1 MRCPLPTSSWLR
13 EFAEAPAAFLPASGA
28 RVVETDRYY
37 ALAASNGRYVDV
49 SRVRLEP
56 AEAYDVVAEVQAIQ
70 PGARA
75 SWTLVAPADHVV
87 AALKDAGCR
96 DPDPPLVPTFTA
108 LVTEHELPAAPEIEV
123 RRVQSFE
130 DFLVGL
136 EIVLAEDWSDDQ
148 RARRRAEA
156 EETYVRR
163 RSRPGGEW
171 LAYVDGR
178 PAAWAGAVACE
189 RGLFLAGAAT
199 LAEYRGR
206 GCYRALLRE
215 RWDEAVRLGAPA
227 LVVHA
232 QETSR
237 PILERCGFERV
248 CTMHELASG
257 PR

>member
-1 MRCPLPTSSWLR
+1 LQTSSPLR
-13 EFAEAPAAFLPASGA
+13 EFAEAPAVFLPAFDT
-28 RVVETDRYY
+28 RIVETDRFY
-37 ALAASNGRYVDV
+37 ARASPNGRYLEIC
-49 SRVRLEP
+49 RLRIEP
-56 AEAYDVVAEVQAIQ
+56 GEAYDVFAEVAAIQ
-70 PGARA
+70 PGARTT
-75 SWTLVAPADHVV
+75 WTVVAPADDVV

-108 LVTEHELPAAPEIEV
+108 LATEQEPPPAPEIEI
-123 RRVQSFE
+123 RKIETFD

-136 EIVLAEDWSDDQ
+136 EIVLSDNWSDDH
-148 RARRRAEA
+148 RARQRAEA

-163 RSRPGGEW
+163 RARPGGEW
-171 LAYVDGR
+171 LAYVDGK
-178 PAAWAGAVACE
+178 PAAWGGGVLCE
-189 RGLFLAGAAT
+189 RGMFLAGAIT
-199 LAEYRGR
+199 LSDYRGR
-206 GCYRALLRE
+206 GCYRALLRA

-248 CTMHELASG
+248 ATLHELASG

>member
-1 MRCPLPTSSWLR
+1 MPTSSSLR
-13 EFAEAPAAFLPASGA
+13 AFAEAPAAFLPASGA
-28 RVVETDRYY
+28 RVVATDRFY
-37 ALAASNGRYVDV
+37 ALASSNGRYVDV
-49 SRVRLEP
+49 CRVQIDP
-56 AEAYDVVAEVQAIQ
+56 AEASDVVAEVQAIQ

-75 SWTLVAPADHVV
+75 SWTLVAPADDVL

-96 DPDPPLVPTFTA
+96 DPEPPLVPTFTA
-108 LVTEHELPAAPEIEV
+108 LATERELPAAPAIEV
-123 RRVQSFE
+123 RRVESFE

-136 EIVLAEDWSDDQ
+136 EIVLAEGWSEDQ

-171 LAYVDGR
+171 LAYVEGR
-178 PAAWAGAVACE
+178 PVAWAGAVACE

-199 LAEYRGR
+199 LREHRGR
-206 GCYRALLRE
+206 GCYRALLHA
-215 RWDEAVRLGAPA
+215 RWEDAVRLGTPA

-248 CTMHELASG
+248 CTLHELASG